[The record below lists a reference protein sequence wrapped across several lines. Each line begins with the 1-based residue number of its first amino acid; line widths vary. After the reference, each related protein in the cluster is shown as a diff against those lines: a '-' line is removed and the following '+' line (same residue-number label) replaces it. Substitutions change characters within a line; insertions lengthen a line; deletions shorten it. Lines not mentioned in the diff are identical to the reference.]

1 MVEEPDFRDDSN
13 LSISSW
19 SRTVKEN
26 KISDANFTL
35 YHFSEDDNL
44 TIAYELVGGA
54 DIGKFTMNSATG
66 HLEFLE
72 AQDFENPSDSNG
84 DGIYEIEVGIIDTA
98 SRLNLT
104 ISLHDQND
112 APEITNTGLTQIV
125 VHENTGFV
133 VDIDVLDQDSG
144 KEYPDLIFVNGSSD
158 VDFISHTGVTNSV
171 SDFYNGSSNAT
182 IEVFDAPSFGLR
194 RILMK
199 MVTKMLL
206 CLIKPRHDSVC

>member
-1 MVEEPDFRDDSN
+1 M
-13 LSISSW
+13 SISSW

-84 DGIYEIEVGIIDTA
+84 DGIQR
-98 SRLNLT
+98 SRNCDSFKIKST

-125 VHENTGFV
+125 VPENTGFV

-144 KEYPDLIFVNGSSD
+144 KEYPI
-158 VDFISHTGVTNSV
+158 
-171 SDFYNGSSNAT
+171 
-182 IEVFDAPSFGLR
+182 
-194 RILMK
+194 
-199 MVTKMLL
+199 
-206 CLIKPRHDSVC
+206 